1 MIFFDIETVSI
12 FDKNVRKLNED
23 IYKIPKE
30 KYEDKLNFMPEYN
43 RIFCISVWYV
53 KDWEIVTK
61 TMKERW

>member
-43 RIFCISVWYV
+43 RIFCI
-53 KDWEIVTK
+53 
-61 TMKERW
+61 